1 MDDFTNYSASPQL
14 NELLDT
20 VVKEVRMF
28 AEAQISHLQRLT
40 EIGIALSAE
49 KDIQKLLEMILE
61 EAMSFT
67 HADAGTLYTVDDAAK
82 CLRFEIIRN
91 LTLNTFLGGKKGREI
106 DLPAVPLEVEGRPN
120 LSNVSSF
127 CALSKKIVNIPEV
140 YQAEGFDFTGPK
152 EYDARTGYRS
162 RSMLV
167 IPLENRETEVI
178 GVLQLL
184 NAKNPETGEV
194 IPFDAKYEQT
204 VVALAS
210 QAAIALENARLIAE
224 LKKLL
229 HAFIESIAT
238 AIDAKSPYTAGHISR
253 VTELTMMI
261 ARKVNE
267 AREGTFAE
275 VTFSEEEL
283 EELRIAAW
291 MHDVGKIST
300 PEYVVDKSRKL
311 ETIFDRS
318 ELVKTRFQ
326 LIRQVKEK
334 EMLAHK
340 LAALQSGA
348 GSSEESG
355 KWEQDLQREL
365 ALLQEEE
372 DFIIR
377 CNLGREE
384 MRDQDIE
391 RMKQIAA
398 KEYEIDGQRYP
409 YLSED
414 ERRHLC
420 IRRGTLTP
428 EERKIIESHA
438 LLSIKILRQ
447 LPFPRQLSHVPD
459 YAGGHHERLDG
470 SGYPFG
476 LKAEELPLQARIM
489 ALADVFEALTAKD
502 RPYKAP
508 MKLSR
513 ALEILKDMCERRHI
527 DRELYDLFVSS
538 GLYREYAEKEL
549 SKEQIDVG

>member
-1 MDDFTNYSASPQL
+1 MDDFTHYSASPQL
-14 NELLDT
+14 NELLDN
-20 VVKEVRMF
+20 VVREVRMY
-28 AEAQISHLQRLT
+28 AKAQISHLQRLT

-67 HADAGTLYTVDDAAK
+67 QADAGTLYTVDDTAK

-91 LTLNTFLGGKKGREI
+91 LTLNTFLGGKKGRQI

-120 LSNVSSF
+120 LANVSSF
-127 CALSKKIVNIPEV
+127 CALNKKIVNIPDV

-152 EYDARTGYRS
+152 EYDARTGYHS

-167 IPLENRETEVI
+167 IPLQNRQTEVI

-184 NAKNPETGEV
+184 NAKNPQTGEV
-194 IPFDAKYEQT
+194 VPFDEKYEQT

-224 LKKLL
+224 LKRLL

-261 ARKVNE
+261 AHKINE
-267 AREGTFAE
+267 AQEGVFAE
-275 VTFSEEEL
+275 VSFSEEEL

-311 ETIFDRS
+311 EAIFDRS

-334 EMLAHK
+334 EMLARK

-348 GSSEESG
+348 GSSEKSKE
-355 KWEQDLQREL
+355 WEQELQREL

-372 DFIIR
+372 EFIIR

-398 KEYEIDGQRYP
+398 KEYEIDGQRYT

-414 ERRHLC
+414 ECRHLC

-428 EERKIIESHA
+428 EERKIIENHA

-476 LKAEELPLQARIM
+476 LKGEELPLQARIM

-513 ALEILKDMCERRHI
+513 ALEILKDMCERQHI
-527 DRELYDLFVSS
+527 DRDLYELFVRS